1 MAATELSITND
12 IAVANQFV
20 KRSYL
25 NDLTE
30 YEVVPLAENQKKF
43 QSIRLYHIDKLIFDK
58 SEDVNDKLVSVF
70 NTVQN
75 TRSAL
80 VMLLR
85 GTVDGV
91 ELYLGVQ
98 SNREV
103 SVADRVFSKSLLGN
117 FPGSIAT
124 RVPQQEL
131 ADLLTDVTTVDDD
144 SMNLTTLNVIPAIR
158 NEEDFVQ
165 GIEKYIDTMK
175 GEEYVCMLIASSIS
189 NKECEDR
196 LRGYEQLYTTLYPL
210 SNMTLS
216 QGTSEGKTITDG
228 YTSSI
233 SKSVSDSISKTV
245 GTQSST
251 TDTVGFNASLM
262 GLAGL
267 NLSRGKTSGTSDSD
281 TTSTS
286 TSQQE
291 SEARSHT
298 QADTKTATS
307 NMSVNYKDKTIE
319 DTLENIEHRID
330 RIKDCMNFGMWECA
344 AYFMSPSLQTSVI
357 SANAFRSLMLGEE
370 NKSEKS
376 FISLFGKRESESTTR
391 AIESL
396 RYCRHPLF
404 RVPVSNVEQ
413 QVTATEY
420 LSGKEVPLLFS
431 LPRKSVP
438 GVTVTSMAEFGRNIV
453 FVNADR
459 ADPDRQVLEIG
470 KISHMNQVEDT
481 PVKLDLQSLR
491 SHCFV
496 TGSTGSGKSNTTFTL
511 LNELM
516 RPENN
521 IPFMVVEPAKG
532 EYKYAFAN
540 VPGINIFTTTHASG
554 RFLKINPF
562 KFDPKIH
569 ILEHLDRLIEIF
581 NTCWEMYAAMPAI
594 LKDAIERTYEN
605 IGWDLINSIYTPGGE
620 PRYPTFKDLLDEL
633 PAVINQSSY
642 SSETKGDYIGALV
655 TRVNSLTNG
664 VIGQIFCDSYDIE
677 DEALFD
683 QSTIVDLSRVGS
695 SETKSLIMGIL
706 VLKLTEYRM
715 ANGRANNAP
724 LRHVTI
730 LEEAHNLLKNTANS
744 PGGASAVVAKSVE
757 MICNS
762 IAEMRTYGE
771 GFILVDQSPGAVDI
785 AAIKN
790 TNTKIIMRLPE
801 MSDCEAVG
809 HSISLDEQQVQ
820 ELSKLR
826 TGSAVVMQNNWCDAV
841 LAQINRYEYIYEGDI
856 PTVSSQEMLGFKSA
870 VIAELLEQYVL
881 AKTRDVSKILE
892 AIDNYSIDDYKKADA
907 KATVLA
913 VTADLDAK
921 WQSSKM
927 GKVLMQYSGFDG
939 AFRRAER
946 KLKNPPKR
954 NQKPGT
960 EPTAE
965 ELKQCA
971 QELVDILNAET
982 AKTFALTGRQRRV
995 FVQYLIFSKAF
1006 ETTAIDYYKLYQ
1018 LKYPS

>member
-1 MAATELSITND
+1 MAATELSIKND

-30 YEVVPLAENQKKF
+30 FEVVPLAENQKKF
-43 QSIRLYHIDKLIFDK
+43 QSIRLYRVDKLIFDK

-80 VMLLR
+80 VMILR
-85 GTVDGV
+85 GTANGV

-124 RVPQQEL
+124 KVPQPEL
-131 ADLLTDVTTVDDD
+131 AELLTEFTTVDED

-189 NKECEDR
+189 NKDCEDR

-216 QGTSEGKTITDG
+216 QGTSQGKTITEG
-228 YTSSI
+228 YTASI
-233 SKSVSDSISKTV
+233 SKSVSESISKTV
-245 GTQSST
+245 GQQSST
-251 TDTVGFNASLM
+251 TDTLGFNVGLF
-262 GLAGL
+262 GLAGV
-267 NLSRGKTSGTSDSD
+267 NASRGMTKGTNSSD
-281 TTSTS
+281 TTATS

-291 SEARSHT
+291 SEARNFSK
-298 QADTKTATS
+298 ADTETVNS
-307 NMSVNYKDKTIE
+307 NMSVNYKDKMIE
-319 DTLENIEHRID
+319 DTLESIEHRID

-344 AYFMSPSLQTSVI
+344 AYFMAPSLQTSVI
-357 SANAFRSLMLGEE
+357 SANAFRSLMLGED

-376 FISLFGKRESESTTR
+376 FISLFGKRESLSTTR

-453 FVNADR
+453 YVNAGAVDEK
-459 ADPDRQVLEIG
+459 RQVLEIG

-481 PVKLDLQSLR
+481 PVRLDLQSLR
-491 SHCFV
+491 AHCFV

-532 EYKYAFAN
+532 EYKYSFAK
-540 VPGINIFTTTHASG
+540 VPGINIFTTTHTSG

-594 LKDAIERTYEN
+594 LKDAIERTYEKV
-605 IGWDLINSIYTPGGE
+605 GWDLINSIYTPGGE
-620 PRYPTFKDLLDEL
+620 PCYPTFMDLLDEL
-633 PAVINQSSY
+633 PVVINQSGY
-642 SSETKGDYIGALV
+642 SAETKGDYIGALV

-664 VIGQIFCDSYDIE
+664 IVGQIFCDSYDITDRE
-677 DEALFD
+677 LYD
-683 QSTIVDLSRVGS
+683 QNTIIDLSRVGS

-715 ANGRANNAP
+715 ANSKANNAP

-730 LEEAHNLLKNTANS
+730 LEEAHNLLKNTANT

-801 MSDCEAVG
+801 MTDCEAVG
-809 HSISLDEQQVQ
+809 RSISLDEQQIL

-826 TGSAVVMQNNWCDAV
+826 TGAAVVMQNNWCDAV
-841 LAQINRYEYIYEGDI
+841 LSQINRYEYEYEGDI
-856 PTVSSQEMLGFKSA
+856 PAVSSQEMLAFKSA
-870 VIAELLEQYVL
+870 VIAELLEQYTL
-881 AKTRDVSKILE
+881 QRTRDVSRILE
-892 AIDNYSIDDYKKADA
+892 TIDAYDIDPYKKADA
-907 KATVLA
+907 RATVMA
-913 VTADLDAK
+913 ITADLDAK

-927 GKVLMQYSGFDG
+927 GKVLLQYSGFNG

-946 KLKNPPKR
+946 KLKNAPKR
-954 NQKPGT
+954 NQKP
-960 EPTAE
+960 ENAPTAE
-965 ELKQCA
+965 QEKLCA
-971 QELVDILNAET
+971 QELVDILNAEAART
-982 AKTFALTGRQRRV
+982 LTLTGRQRRV
-995 FVQYLIFSKAF
+995 FVQYLLFGKAF
-1006 ETTAIDYYKLYQ
+1006 ENTAIDYYRLYQ
-1018 LKYPS
+1018 IKFPS